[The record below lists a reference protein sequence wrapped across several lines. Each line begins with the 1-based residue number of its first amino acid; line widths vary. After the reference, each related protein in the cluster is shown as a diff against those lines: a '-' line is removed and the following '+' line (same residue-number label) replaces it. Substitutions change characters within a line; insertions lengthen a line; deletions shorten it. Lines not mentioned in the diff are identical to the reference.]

1 MDKTIMGILGTGMLG
16 WMGILTGKKV
26 DKSACDAVH
35 KGVCD
40 KLDLIKDDVAYI
52 RSRLDSHLDGDKP

>member
-35 KGVCD
+35 KGVCV
-40 KLDLIKDDVAYI
+40 KV
-52 RSRLDSHLDGDKP
+52 S